1 MNEYLADTIDEFL
14 NSKMFLGHSI
24 YPSEQVHKWYHWLY
38 IGHVDQKINK
48 VGITG
53 NIVQRTKALGRYTPP
68 IQMCWT
74 WSIPDPDSVEL
85 KVKQLLHSFIKEK
98 SKRTEE
104 LEKESGYTEKI
115 IGIPIKPLLVFI
127 RLVLLYTF
135 MERNYIPRD
144 QQLFHILE
152 QYMTVAPTVIKYDNH
167 EYVGNTSATYNAIH
181 SVWKK
186 YHGAGTKA
194 PSLDEMK
201 KAIFE
206 DRTVKK
212 KMTKEIKLKTTE
224 FEANMAQ
231 SKRVCDLNE
240 LYRQLD
246 LDAAL
251 LDPPLSIHTPTN
263 NHISSDGDE
272 DGDED
277 GEDDD
282 DDDDDEDDDDDDEDD
297 DEDDDPYDDDVP
309 IPSRSLTKNTII
321 YVCQQVE
328 HENNKYYRFFKAKV
342 QSTSYHGDTTVD
354 IRYYYID
361 ADEKRSG
368 TLMTVKFR
376 RSNERHD
383 FRDRKDD
390 EKYAHRY
397 GVYRVGDKTPA
408 DNNLDDFNFS
418 YTEQTHANKGMTMAE
433 AKMLT
438 VGKMVERVDG
448 SDSGRTVCR
457 VPRDKTSTGKFGI
470 TGLFEGKR
478 VNLPQDWKVKSKK

>member
-1 MNEYLADTIDEFL
+1 MNEYLAKTIDEFL
-14 NSKMFLGHSI
+14 QSKMFLGHSI

-144 QQLFHILE
+144 QKLFHILE

-181 SVWKK
+181 WVWKK
-186 YHGAGTKA
+186 HHGAGTKA

-206 DRTVKK
+206 DITVKK
-212 KMTKEIKLKTTE
+212 KMTEEIKLKTTE

-246 LDAAL
+246 LYDGL

-263 NHISSDGDE
+263 KNISSDGDE

-282 DDDDDEDDDDDDEDD
+282 EDDEDDDDDDDA
-297 DEDDDPYDDDVP
+297 YDDNVP
-309 IPSRSLTKNTII
+309 NPPRSLTRNTII

-328 HENNKYYRFFKAKV
+328 HDSNKYYRFFKAKV
-342 QSTSYHGDTTVD
+342 QSTRNHGDTVD

-361 ADEKRSG
+361 AHEKRSG
-368 TLMTVKFR
+368 TLTTVKFR
-376 RSNERHD
+376 RSNERRD

-408 DNNLDDFNFS
+408 DNKLDDFNFS

-433 AKMLT
+433 AKKLI
-438 VGKMVERVDG
+438 VGTMVERVDG
-448 SDSGRTVCR
+448 SDSDRTVYE
-457 VPRDKTSTGKFGI
+457 VPRVNTSTGRFGI
-470 TGLFEGKR
+470 TGLFGGKR